1 MFVIKK
7 SDASSWGLAVLTLT
21 LTPTWSTAQTKTSD
35 TALGFYADAQLEAR
49 SNGVPILDI
58 NGNWSHGYEP
68 RSGVQR
74 AYAMARVEAGTQ
86 FSLNPQSVHQP
97 WRLGLLARA
106 DASARLTGEAAQV
119 LYHYQSKT
127 DPSQPATYNA
137 DTDILFWRGNGVAL
151 HTPTLDW
158 QGVHI
163 DLGWDYLNLQRMRS
177 LQSTGQVGYN
187 ADGSYSYLGR
197 VRDDSSLA
205 TEPFMAGPAHRGMG
219 NALSLALGWNKSESQ
234 ASWARQSWWP
244 DRVQIK
250 VDDAWSRLTWSGVN
264 GDDAVLN
271 SNVSQRTP
279 DGHIEYRAA
288 INGVYTRRT
297 LVERIPV
304 STQVQFDWAR
314 AEGTW
319 SWRTKNR
326 LGLWQNWLGWQAPGP
341 WQWALAV
348 DPFAGAVQMGLSKGG
363 LKVSLM
369 TDRLDNAAH
378 VRGGQLSWST
388 PLGF

>member
-1 MFVIKK
+1 MPNIKNT
-7 SDASSWGLAVLTLT
+7 DTSSWGWALLTLM
-21 LTPTWSTAQTKTSD
+21 LVPALSVAQT
-35 TALGFYADAQLEAR
+35 TARDATWGLYTDAQLEAW

-68 RSGVQR
+68 RSGIQR
-74 AYAMARVEAGTQ
+74 AYVMARVEAGTQ
-86 FSLNPQSVHQP
+86 FSLMSQHAAQP
-97 WRLGLLARA
+97 WRLGLLTRA
-106 DASARLTGEAAQV
+106 DASARLSGEAAQV

-127 DPSQPATYNA
+127 DPSQPVTYNA
-137 DTDILFWRGNGVAL
+137 ETDILFWRGNGLAL
-151 HTPTLDW
+151 HAPTLSW
-158 QGVHI
+158 QSIRI

-177 LQSTGQVGYN
+177 LQSAGQVGYN
-187 ADGSYSYLGR
+187 ADGSYSYLGQ
-197 VRDDSSLA
+197 VRDDSSRT
-205 TEPFMAGPAHRGMG
+205 TEPFMAGPAHHGMG
-219 NALSLALGWNKSESQ
+219 NALSLGLDWHKSESSESWVSQ
-234 ASWARQSWWP
+234 AWWP
-244 DRVQIK
+244 DRVHLK

-304 STQVQFDWAR
+304 STQLQFDWTR
-314 AEGTW
+314 SDGTW

-326 LGLWQNWLGWQAPGP
+326 LGLWQNWLGWQSPGT

-348 DPFAGAVQMGLSKGG
+348 DPFARAVQMGVGKGG

-378 VRGGQLSWST
+378 VRGGQVSWSM